1 MYHHRIQHKHR
12 SFFFIIEDR
21 VWIRLDGTK
30 IWCDKEKAELSK
42 ICAKKYN
49 KPLEYFEPI
58 KKSYSEIKE
67 ESEKRE
73 EKKKENCCKIFIQK
87 LEDKTKIIYFI

>member
-1 MYHHRIQHKHR
+1 MYHHRIQYKHR

-73 EKKKENCCKIFIQK
+73 QKKKKTVVKSLFKSWKIK
-87 LEDKTKIIYFI
+87 LK

>member
-42 ICAKKYN
+42 ICSKKYN

-73 EKKKENCCKIFIQK
+73 EKKKKTVVKSLFKSWKIK
-87 LEDKTKIIYFI
+87 LK